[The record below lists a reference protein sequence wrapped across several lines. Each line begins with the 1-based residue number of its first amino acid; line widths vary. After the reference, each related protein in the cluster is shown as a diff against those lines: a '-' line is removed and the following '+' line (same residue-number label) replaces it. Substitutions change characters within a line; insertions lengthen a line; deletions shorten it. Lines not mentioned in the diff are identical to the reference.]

1 MTAAP
6 VISIVTPSY
15 NQGHFL
21 ASTIESVI
29 SQQGDFLIDY
39 IVMDGASSDDSPQII
54 RHYERLLQ
62 QGSWPVGCLGI
73 RFRWLSEQDRGQTDA
88 LVKGFALAQG
98 EILAWLNS
106 DDTYLPGALQ
116 SAADFLAGNPDLA
129 LVYGEAD
136 YCNAE
141 GASVGRYR
149 VEDFDYQK
157 LAYRHYICQPSTF
170 FTREAYQAAGGLDP
184 ALHYAMDYDLFVRIA
199 RRFDC
204 RRLPSC
210 LATYRLHDDSKTM
223 RDEVLFHYHEETLRL
238 ALKYFD
244 WAPLNVVYGSSYYL
258 CRARLPGFLAA
269 SKPLLIGASLICA
282 LVRSLKMNRGVRV
295 RELRLLTRANFK
307 NIFKERIDIL
317 TG

>member
-1 MTAAP
+1 
-6 VISIVTPSY
+6 VRC
-15 NQGHFL
+15 G
-21 ASTIESVI
+21 
-29 SQQGDFLIDY
+29 
-39 IVMDGASSDDSPQII
+39 
-54 RHYERLLQ
+54 
-62 QGSWPVGCLGI
+62 GI
-73 RFRWLSEQDRGQTDA
+73 TFRWLSEQDRGQTDA
-88 LVKGFALAQG
+88 LVKGFALARG

-116 SAADFLAGNPDLA
+116 SAAGFLAGNPGIA

-136 YCNAE
+136 YCDAE
-141 GASVGRYR
+141 GARIGRYR

-157 LAYRHYICQPSTF
+157 LAYRHYICQPATF

-199 RRFDC
+199 RRFGC

-244 WAPLNVVYGSSYYL
+244 WAPLNVVYGSSYHL

-269 SKPLLIGASLICA
+269 SKPGLIGASLICA
-282 LVRSLKMNRGVRV
+282 LFRSLKMNRGVRA
-295 RELRLLTRANFK
+295 RELRLLTWANLK